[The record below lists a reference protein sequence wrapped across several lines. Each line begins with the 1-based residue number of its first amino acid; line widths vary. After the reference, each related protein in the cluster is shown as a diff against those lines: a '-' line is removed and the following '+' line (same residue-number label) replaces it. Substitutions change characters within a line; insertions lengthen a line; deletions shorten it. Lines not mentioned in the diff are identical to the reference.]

1 MRLTSLL
8 QQDNKLK
15 IKNMERLYSDIKGV
29 KELIDICWAKGMEF
43 VIVSP
48 GSRNAPL
55 SISFAKDQRIKSL
68 VIVDERSAAYF
79 ALGIAQQTRK
89 PVGLVCTSGTAL
101 LNYGPA
107 IAEAYYQRI
116 PLVVI
121 SADRPVEWIGQDDS
135 QALPQQNVFGS
146 FVKASYQLPL
156 DANDPDDCWYLNRMV
171 NEALSK
177 TLTGR
182 IGPVHI
188 NFPLRE
194 PLYGVKK
201 YPDTNERV
209 IGKITSV
216 DALSAA
222 SIDAIADIFNSTQ
235 KIIIVAGLLHPQAEL
250 NELLSKLAQNKNV
263 VVLTESVSNLQ
274 NKDFLPCIDR
284 LICSIKDD
292 ELKDFKPDL
301 LLNFGGPLVSKMIKT
316 FFRNNRSKE
325 HWFVGKE
332 DHYIDTFKCLTSHI
346 DLSPASFFK
355 QLLPKIK
362 PSDSSFADVW
372 KTRDLKV
379 SEVHSLY
386 MDGLEWSDL
395 KAFETLLNAIPQNG
409 NLQLANSSVVRYAQ
423 LFKLS
428 NCLSFNSNRGTSGI
442 DGCTSTAVGA
452 ALVNNKITT
461 LITGDISFFY
471 DSNALWNKYLQANLK
486 IILINN
492 GGGGIFRFISGPSG
506 VNELEEYFETVQDYK
521 ANKLAETY
529 GLAYFYA
536 ENITEVKSIL
546 PDFYAVHEK
555 AAILEIKTPRKV
567 NDQVLINYFK
577 NIKTQV

>member
-1 MRLTSLL
+1 
-8 QQDNKLK
+8 
-15 IKNMERLYSDIKGV
+15 MERNYSDIKGV
-29 KELIDICWAKGMEF
+29 KELIDICWAKGMEY

-55 SISFAKDQRIKSL
+55 TISFAKDQRIKSL

-107 IAEAYYQRI
+107 IAEAFYQRI

-121 SADRPVEWIGQDDS
+121 SADRPAEWIGQDDS
-135 QALPQQNVFGS
+135 QALPQVNVFGD

-156 DANDPDDCWYLNRMV
+156 DANDADDCWYLNRMV
-171 NEALSK
+171 NEALTK

-209 IGKITSV
+209 IGKISSV
-216 DALSAA
+216 DELS
-222 SIDAIADIFNSTQ
+222 SGTIEAIADIFNSNQ
-235 KIIIVAGLLHPQAEL
+235 KILIVAGLLHPQADL
-250 NELLSKLAQNKNV
+250 NELLSELAQNKNV
-263 VVLTESVSNLQ
+263 VILTESVSNLQ
-274 NKDFLPCIDR
+274 NKEFLPCVDR
-284 LICSIKDD
+284 VICSIKEE
-292 ELKDFKPDL
+292 ELEDFAPDL
-301 LLNFGGPLVSKMIKT
+301 LINFGGPLVSKMIKS
-316 FFRNNRSKE
+316 FLRDNQSKE

-332 DHYIDTFKCLTSHI
+332 DHYIDTFKSLTSHV
-346 DLSPASFFK
+346 DVTPASFFK
-355 QLLPKIK
+355 QLLPNIK
-362 PSDSSFADVW
+362 PSDSSFSDIW
-372 KTRDLKV
+372 KARDLKV
-379 SEVHSLY
+379 SGEHDNYLN
-386 MDGLEWSDL
+386 GLEWSDL
-395 KAFETLLNAIPQNG
+395 KAFEGILNSIPENG
-409 NLQLANSSVVRYAQ
+409 NLHLANSSVVRYAQ
-423 LFKLS
+423 LFKIS
-428 NCLSFNSNRGTSGI
+428 NQLTYNSNRGTSGI

-452 ALVNNKITT
+452 ALVNEKITT

-471 DSNALWNKYLQANLK
+471 DSNALWNKYLQSNFK

-506 VNELEEYFETVQDYK
+506 VEELEEYFETVQDYK
-521 ANKLAETY
+521 ADKLAETY
-529 GLAYFYA
+529 GLDYFYA
-536 ENITEVKSIL
+536 ENEIELENIL
-546 PDFYAVHEK
+546 PTFYTANEK
-555 AAILEIKTPRKV
+555 AAILEIKTPRTV

-577 NIKTQV
+577 NIKTKV